1 MSGSAHHVLVPEIE
15 VRSFKQQSGESLKD
29 AWYRISDAHRRC
41 TKKYSTMILLRNFYV
56 GITSWYRYVLDT
68 LTGGNFLGTPALEAS
83 YIIESLVGTPPVSN
97 IKNEITLED
106 VIKKLESIEKNLPN
120 LLDSTSKV
128 DESLGTINER
138 IAVLETST
146 IQDNQNLRIGEL
158 EEAMDAISST
168 FTSIKTKGQKAFVG
182 RKQKFMYVPKIS
194 KPKPT
199 GALKTDNVFNE
210 FEGKSHDGL
219 FKFSSQ
225 ELRKLKSPNVTNP
238 VLDEAFDE
246 LDISSLGNT

>member
-1 MSGSAHHVLVPEIE
+1 M
-15 VRSFKQQSGESLKD
+15 
-29 AWYRISDAHRRC
+29 
-41 TKKYSTMILLRNFYV
+41 
-56 GITSWYRYVLDT
+56 
-68 LTGGNFLGTPALEAS
+68 TGGNFLGTPALEAS

-158 EEAMDAISST
+158 EEAVDVISST
-168 FTSIKTKGQKAFVG
+168 FTSIKTKRQKAFVG
-182 RKQKFMYVPKIS
+182 KEQKLMYVRKVS

-199 GALKTDNVFNE
+199 GVFKTDNVFSE
-210 FEGKSHDGL
+210 LGGESDSGL
-219 FKFSSQ
+219 FKKISQ
-225 ELRKLKSPNVTNP
+225 ELRKLKSPVVTNH
-238 VLDEAFDE
+238 VLEEAFDE
-246 LDISSLGNT
+246 LDIFTLGNT